1 MKNTKRTFYLLA
13 ILLAAT
19 IPAFSQK
26 AEPTFLVSVEGGKSV
41 TMKAKDLAAL
51 PRVEVKIKDH
61 DGADVVYSGVEL
73 RSILASAGAKF
84 GGELRGPMIGQYLV
98 ISAADGYHAVFSL
111 TELDPEF
118 TDDTVILAD
127 KIGGKPLDA
136 KYGPWQ
142 VVATGEKK
150 HARMVRQVT
159 TLQVYR
165 AK

>member
-1 MKNTKRTFYLLA
+1 MKKVPYLLVI
-13 ILLAAT
+13 ILAT
-19 IPAFSQK
+19 ALSAFSQK
-26 AEPTFLVSVEGGKSV
+26 TEPTFVVSVEGGKSV
-41 TMKAKDLAAL
+41 TMKAAELSAM

-61 DGADVVYSGVEL
+61 NGADVVYSGVEL
-73 RSILASAGAKF
+73 RSVLGSAGAKF
-84 GGELRGPMIGQYLV
+84 GKELRCPMIGQYLV

-118 TDDTVILAD
+118 TGDTVILAD

-136 KYGPWQ
+136 KDGPWQ
-142 VVATGEKK
+142 VIATGEKK

-159 TLQVYR
+159 ALRVYR